1 MSFKRGTTA
10 LTVYQ
15 TTQAGQ
21 ITGELLQRFAL
32 LSIDGTADE
41 RGQGLVP
48 FDTPLDHASW
58 PMAQNFAGQ
67 FALFCLRVD
76 TRRIPAAVMK
86 KHLAEA
92 MSKEKEAMVA
102 DGKAFIS
109 KDRKR
114 EIKDRVKLQL
124 LARTEPAPAIVEVAV
139 DRTSGRVFFGSTAI
153 KMKDTF
159 EALWFAMTGERLVEQ
174 TPETILEDPYGVGHG
189 VALLTAAYNG
199 GLHLDNGMEIV
210 VEKKATIRSATTTMA
225 VTAVDLD
232 NVGEAVKQLTAVE
245 ITKAKIGIEYDGN
258 SFDLT
263 VTPDLG
269 MTGIKLPKTQP
280 KAEEGDDPDALLLE
294 RLYLLG
300 QVVDVLHRALRE
312 TVVAEEAA

>member
-1 MSFKRGTTA
+1 MSFKKGATA

-15 TTQAGQ
+15 TTQASQ
-21 ITGELLQRFAL
+21 ITDELLQRFAL
-32 LSIDGTADE
+32 LLIDGTADE

-48 FDTPLDHASW
+48 FDTPLDHTSW
-58 PMAQNFAGQ
+58 PMAQNFAGH

-86 KHLAEA
+86 KHLTEA
-92 MSKEKEAMVA
+92 MAKEKESMAA
-102 DGKAFIS
+102 TGKVFIS

-114 EIKDRVKLQL
+114 EIKEQVKLRL
-124 LARTEPAPAIVEVAV
+124 LTRTEPAPAVVEVAV
-139 DRTSGRVFFGSTAI
+139 DRMSGRVFFGSTAA

-159 EALWFAMTGERLVEQ
+159 VGLWFAMTGERLAEQ
-174 TPETILEDPYGVGHG
+174 TPETLLEDPYGVGHG

-199 GLHLDNGMEIV
+199 GLHLDNGAEIV
-210 VEKKATIRSATTTMA
+210 IERKATIRSVTTTMA
-225 VTAVDLD
+225 VTAVDLG
-232 NVGEAVKQLTAVE
+232 NVGEAVKQLAAVE
-245 ITKAKIGIEYDGN
+245 ITKAKIGIEYDGD

-280 KAEEGDDPDALLLE
+280 KAEEGDDQDALLLE

-300 QVVDVLHRALRE
+300 QVVDVMHRALRE
-312 TVVAEEAA
+312 TVKVEKAA

>member
-1 MSFKRGTTA
+1 MSFKKGATA

-21 ITGELLQRFAL
+21 ITDELLQRFAL
-32 LSIDGTADE
+32 LPIDGTADQ

-92 MSKEKEAMVA
+92 IAKEKEAMA
-102 DGKAFIS
+102 ATGKAFIS

-114 EIKDRVKLQL
+114 EIKEQVKLRL
-124 LARTEPAPAIVEVAV
+124 LTRTEPAPAIAEVAV
-139 DRTSGRVFFGSTAI
+139 DRMSGRVFFGSTAT

-159 EALWFAMTGERLVEQ
+159 EALWFAMTGEKLVEQ
-174 TPETILEDPYGVGHG
+174 TPEILLDDPFGVGHG
-189 VALLTAAYNG
+189 VILLTAAYNG
-199 GLHLDNGMEIV
+199 GLHLDNGAEIV
-210 VEKKATIRSATTTMA
+210 IEQKATIRSVTTTMA
-225 VTAVDLD
+225 VTADDLGS
-232 NVGEAVKQLTAVE
+232 VGEAVKQLAAVE
-245 ITKAKIGIEYDGN
+245 ITKAKVGIEYDGF

-269 MTGIKLPKTQP
+269 MVGIKLPKTESQR
-280 KAEEGDDPDALLLE
+280 EGDDQDALILE

-312 TVVAEEAA
+312 TVKAEKAA